1 MTEDTLV
8 TAEPRL
14 PESVP
19 PDASIYLRPTGL
31 LSGAGAARAVV
42 GERALP
48 LGGGS
53 LAFATCEV
61 IIRPSGIARGA
72 RLEASTNEIGVW
84 ARDQDDPVKSR
95 VRDLL
100 KRLSPPRP
108 PAIACPSGPGLDFDR
123 PRIMAVLNVT
133 PDSFSGDGLSG
144 RPLEAIGKGH
154 RMAREGADIIDVGG
168 ESTRPGAQ
176 AVTVEEELERV
187 IPVIE
192 GLRDCGKPVSIDTRN
207 PTVMKA
213 AVSAG
218 ATILNDVS
226 ALTHD
231 PESLSVAA
239 ALGAPVVLMHAQG
252 RPDTMNRNPR
262 YGDVLCDVFDY
273 LERRVRVAIQA
284 GIRRDG
290 LIVDPGIGFGKTA
303 AHNLALV
310 KGLAIFQG
318 LGCPVML
325 GVSRKLFVAG
335 ARGSGETREGLS
347 GSLAAALW
355 GLARGANILRVHD
368 VDETVRATTVWMSIM
383 NGDYGHHM
391 SDTYH

>member
-1 MTEDTLV
+1 MKAD
-8 TAEPRL
+8 PCL

-19 PDASIYLRPTGL
+19 PDASIYLRPIGL
-31 LSGAGAARAVV
+31 LSGASAARAVV
-42 GERALP
+42 GDRAHP

-61 IIRPSGIARGA
+61 IIRPSGIAKGA
-72 RLEASTNEIGVW
+72 RFEASTNEIGVW
-84 ARDQDDPVKSR
+84 ARDQGEPVRSR

-100 KRLSPPRP
+100 TRLSAARP
-108 PAIACPSGPGLDFDR
+108 PALTRPSGPGLDFDR
-123 PRIMAVLNVT
+123 PRVMAVLNVT

-144 RPLEAIGKGH
+144 RPLEAIEKGR

-176 AVTVEEELERV
+176 PVTVGEELERV

-192 GLRDCGKPVSIDTRN
+192 GLRDCGKPVSSDTRN
-207 PTVMKA
+207 PPVMKEA
-213 AVSAG
+213 LAAG

-239 ALGAPVVLMHAQG
+239 ASGAPVVLMHAQG
-252 RPDTMNRNPR
+252 RPDVMNRNPR

-273 LERRVRVAIQA
+273 LETRVRVALEA
-284 GIRRDG
+284 GIPRHR

-310 KGLAIFQG
+310 KGLAIFHG

-335 ARGSGETREGLS
+335 AQASGETREGLS

-368 VDETVRATTVWMSIM
+368 VDETVRAITVWMSVM
-383 NGDYGHHM
+383 N
-391 SDTYH
+391 SD

>member
-1 MTEDTLV
+1 MTAD
-8 TAEPRL
+8 PHL

-19 PDASIYLRPTGL
+19 RDASIYLRPSGL
-31 LSGAGAARAVV
+31 SSGASAARAID
-42 GERALP
+42 GDRAVA

-61 IIRPSGIARGA
+61 IIRPSGTAKGA
-72 RLEASTNEIGVW
+72 RFAASTNEICVW
-84 ARDQDDPVKSR
+84 ARDQGDPVLSR

-100 KRLSPPRP
+100 RRLSAPRP
-108 PAIACPSGPGLDFDR
+108 PALTRPSGPGLDFDR
-123 PRIMAVLNVT
+123 PRVMAVLNVT

-144 RPLEAIGKGH
+144 RPLEAIEKGR

-176 AVTVEEELERV
+176 PVTVGEELERV

-213 AVSAG
+213 ALAAG
-218 ATILNDVS
+218 AAILNDVS

-231 PESLSVAA
+231 PQSLSVAA
-239 ALGAPVVLMHAQG
+239 ASEAPVVLMHARG
-252 RPDTMNRNPR
+252 TPDTMNTDPC
-262 YGDVLCDVFDY
+262 YGDVLCDVFDT
-273 LERRVRVAIQA
+273 LEIRVRAALEA
-284 GIRRDG
+284 GIPRHR

-310 KGLAIFQG
+310 KGLAIFHG

-335 ARGSGETREGLS
+335 ARAPGETREGAS

-368 VDETVRATTVWMSIM
+368 VAETVRAITVWMSIM
-383 NGDYGHHM
+383 N
-391 SDTYH
+391 SD